1 MIFKIKTFVKW
12 QVKEGI
18 PDFDLINAVKEIQ
31 YGLFEAELGGGLI
44 KKRISR
50 QGEGKS
56 SGYRTIIAT
65 NNNNKWFFLFGF
77 AKNEKDNITKQELQY
92 LKAFGSKMLGF
103 EENEIK
109 LAIRER
115 IIMEV
120 DYE

>member
-1 MIFKIKTFVKW
+1 LIFKIKTFVKW